1 MEAVT
6 VLILVRDVLGGG
18 LFAALIEGGGRQP
31 VFPFPG
37 ERAEAAVDRIRPSSI
52 LLECYHPAARSDA
65 FFTSVSGSGSRVI
78 LFAAGAPW
86 EDCKEIAR
94 SRAVGA
100 FVHPTEGESLAD
112 LVRRALT
119 E

>member
-6 VLILVRDVLGGG
+6 VLILVRDIIGGG
-18 LFAALIEGGGRQP
+18 LFAALAEGCGRQP

-37 ERAEAAVDRIRPSSI
+37 ERSETAVDRLRPPWI
-52 LLECYHPAARSDA
+52 LVECYHPAARSDA

-86 EDCKEIAR
+86 EDCEEIAR
-94 SRAVGA
+94 VRSVAA
-100 FVHPTEGESLAD
+100 FVHPKEGESLAD
-112 LVRRALT
+112 LVRQALT